1 MIALEDR
8 CSLAQDI
15 QDARDGGARL
25 KQVCDVA
32 GIDERTLQRWNAQ
45 EGLTKGD
52 GRPAALRP
60 TPSHALS
67 ADERAKLLS
76 VANEARFCAVPP
88 ARIVPMLADEGV
100 YLASESTLA
109 RVLRAHGQTARGYAD
124 ENPSARRPSRGAYS
138 DCR

>member
-15 QDARDGGARL
+15 QEARDGGARL

-32 GIDERTLQRWNAQ
+32 GINERTLQRWNAQ

-52 GRPAALRP
+52 GRRATLRSTPA
-60 TPSHALS
+60 HALS
-67 ADERAKLLS
+67 ADERAKLFN
-76 VANEARFCAVPP
+76 VANEARVSAVPP

-100 YLASESTLA
+100 PRHSEANA
-109 RVLRAHGQTARGYAD
+109 R
-124 ENPSARRPSRGAYS
+124 PRPT
-138 DCR
+138 

>member
-8 CSLAQDI
+8 RTLAQDI
-15 QDARDGGARL
+15 RQARDGGARL

-32 GIDERTLQRWNAQ
+32 GIDARTLQRWNAHD
-45 EGLTKGD
+45 GLNKGD
-52 GRPAALRP
+52 GRPAALHP

-67 ADERAKLLS
+67 ANERAKLLS

-100 YLASESTLA
+100 YLASESTFA
-109 RVLRAHGQTARGYAD
+109 RVMRSHGQTAH
-124 ENPSARRPSRGAYS
+124 
-138 DCR
+138 